1 MSYGIPAAEPS
12 AEIPVCP
19 RHPDRPAYVRC
30 QRCGRPACPDC
41 QRAAA
46 VGFQCVD
53 CVNETKRTTATPR
66 SVYGGAPAV
75 GRPLVTIGLI
85 AACAVVYV
93 LQWIVPNDG
102 IYQDFAFATVYA
114 TPEYGAFEPW
124 RMLTSAF
131 LHSQGF
137 ILHIVLNM
145 YMLWMFG
152 QALEPLLGRIRFLA
166 LYLLSAV
173 GGSVGYLLL
182 TPAYIPGQPL
192 TGVVGASGA
201 IFGLFGAML
210 VVQRHRGGDTRQLWV
225 LIAINGVIGFVVP
238 QIAWQ
243 AHLGGLI
250 TGALCAAVIAYAP
263 RGPRRGLL
271 QAAGL
276 VLVVCLLI
284 AATALRVATTA
295 LPA

>member
-1 MSYGIPAAEPS
+1 MSYGIPSAEPS
-12 AEIPVCP
+12 AQIPVCP

-46 VGFQCVD
+46 VGFQCID
-53 CVNETKRTTATPR
+53 CVNETKRTTPAVR
-66 SVYGGAPAV
+66 SVYGGAAAV
-75 GRPLVTIGLI
+75 GKPLATLGII
-85 AACAVVYV
+85 AACAVLYV
-93 LQWIVPNDG
+93 LQWIVPNDAV
-102 IYQDFAFATVYA
+102 YQNLAFATVYA
-114 TPEYGAFEPW
+114 TPEYGVFEPW

-131 LHSQGF
+131 LHSQSF

-145 YMLWMFG
+145 YMLWIFG

-166 LYLLSAV
+166 VYLLSAI
-173 GGSVGYLLL
+173 GGSVGYFLL
-182 TPAYIPGQPL
+182 TPAYLPGQ
-192 TGVVGASGA
+192 TVSGVVGASGA

-210 VVQRHRGGDTRQLWV
+210 VVQRHRGGDTRQLWI

-243 AHLGGLI
+243 AHLGGLV
-250 TGALCAAVIAYAP
+250 TGALCAAAIAYAP
-263 RGPRRGLL
+263 RSRRQGFVQL
-271 QAAGL
+271 AGL
-276 VLVVCLLI
+276 MVVLCLLV
-284 AATALRVATTA
+284 AATALRVAATA

>member
-12 AEIPVCP
+12 AQVPVCP

-53 CVNETKRTTATPR
+53 CVNETKRTTPAART
-66 SVYGGAPAV
+66 VYGGAVATGQPAGHV
-75 GRPLVTIGLI
+75 PDHRAVRPGLRT
-85 AACAVVYV
+85 AMAGPRTTGSTRT
-93 LQWIVPNDG
+93 LRLRLRQP
-102 IYQDFAFATVYA
+102 AFGV
-114 TPEYGAFEPW
+114 FEPW

-145 YMLWMFG
+145 YMLWIFG

-166 LYLLSAV
+166 VYLLSAI

-182 TPAYIPGQPL
+182 TPDRSRWAGPV
-192 TGVVGASGA
+192 GVVGASGA
-201 IFGLFGAML
+201 DFRALRRHARGAAPPRRRHQAAL
-210 VVQRHRGGDTRQLWV
+210 GADCHQRRHRLHGARRSPGRPTL
-225 LIAINGVIGFVVP
+225 A
-238 QIAWQ
+238 AWSP
-243 AHLGGLI
+243 
-250 TGALCAAVIAYAP
+250 GALCAAVH
-263 RGPRRGLL
+263 RLL
-271 QAAGL
+271 
-276 VLVVCLLI
+276 
-284 AATALRVATTA
+284 
-295 LPA
+295 LPAARGRACCRPAAWCWSWPC